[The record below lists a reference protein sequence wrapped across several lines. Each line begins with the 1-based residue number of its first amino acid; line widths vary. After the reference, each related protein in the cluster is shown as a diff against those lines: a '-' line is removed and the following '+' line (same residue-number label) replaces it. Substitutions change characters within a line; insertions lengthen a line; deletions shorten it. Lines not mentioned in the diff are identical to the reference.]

1 MQLFICFAICSILI
15 MVYLVDCNDNYIGIR
30 ISIIK
35 NTRCCNV
42 ILITI
47 HLFGDNTIIE
57 P

>member
-1 MQLFICFAICSILI
+1 MQSFICFAICSILI

-30 ISIIK
+30 IGIIK